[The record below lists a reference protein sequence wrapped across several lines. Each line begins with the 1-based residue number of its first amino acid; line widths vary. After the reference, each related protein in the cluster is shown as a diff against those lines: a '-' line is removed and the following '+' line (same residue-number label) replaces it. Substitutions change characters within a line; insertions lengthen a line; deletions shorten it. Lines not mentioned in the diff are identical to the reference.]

1 MGIAAARPHADGRT
15 ARSERTRLAVVDA
28 LLELLD
34 DGEVR
39 PTAER
44 IAGRAGV
51 SERSLFQHFH
61 DREALFE
68 AVAQRQYDR
77 VVPTLS
83 PIDADLPLDER
94 LDAFV
99 EQRCRLLETLSGVRR
114 GALLM
119 EPESTTIANWLRRAR
134 SAKAAEARRVFAR
147 ELDARAPAE
156 RAPLAAALVAACSW
170 TAWECYRLHQ
180 ELSAGEA
187 AAAMRTGLAALV
199 RAGD

>member
-28 LLELLD
+28 LLGLLD
-34 DGEVR
+34 EGEVR

-44 IAGRAGV
+44 ISARAGV
-51 SERSLFQHFH
+51 SERSVFQHFH

-68 AVAQRQYDR
+68 AVARRQYER
-77 VVPTLS
+77 VVPTLR
-83 PIDADLPLDER
+83 PVDTGLPLAER
-94 LDAFV
+94 IDAFV

-119 EPESTTIANWLRRAR
+119 EPESATIAGWLSRAR
-134 SAKAAEARRVFAR
+134 SAKAAEARRVFATELESR
-147 ELDARAPAE
+147 EPAQQ
-156 RAPLAAALVAACSW
+156 APLGAALVAACSW

-180 ELSAGEA
+180 ELSAAEA
-187 AAAMRTGLAALV
+187 AAAMRLALGALLGPG
-199 RAGD
+199 A